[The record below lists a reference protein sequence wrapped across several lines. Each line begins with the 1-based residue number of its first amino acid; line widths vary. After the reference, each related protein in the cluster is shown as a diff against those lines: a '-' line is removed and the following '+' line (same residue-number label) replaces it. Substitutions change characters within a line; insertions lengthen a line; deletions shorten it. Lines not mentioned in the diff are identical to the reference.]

1 MMGILYQDQE
11 ILTKHRFFE
20 KDENRLK
27 IFENLWRK
35 WNHMN
40 HILQKEN
47 DNFSKKIKIN
57 LNDEIKVNNFH
68 IDELMRIYN

>member
-1 MMGILYQDQE
+1 MGILYQDQE